1 MSAVPFRTE
10 KEDYIRRKFETCE
23 RIFQKITVPSDFQQK
38 FFFSTEILAA
48 WHPLLVSGVPS
59 SQHFEA
65 KEYLLYH
72 LKKDLVL

>member
-10 KEDYIRRKFETCE
+10 KEDYIWRKFETCE

-38 FFFSTEILAA
+38 FSDFLAA

-59 SQHFEA
+59 SQHFEG
-65 KEYLLYH
+65 KEYRLYH